1 MIRDLLHAP
10 YEENLRDLGLCSL
23 EKRSIGSEE
32 IPSTV
37 WDQALLSGAEQQ
49 DKSKGHK
56 QTQEV
61 PYKHEEKCFSLR
73 VTEHWNKLSREV
85 VESHLKIFKS
95 VWMLSC
101 VIYSKEPALAGGWTR
116 WSLGVPFTPMIP
128 WICVISFTVFAFDR
142 IPRKGKHLRFIKSK
156 S

>member
-49 DKSKGHK
+49 DKNKGHK

-61 PYKHEEKCFSLR
+61 PHKHEKELLCFEGDRALEQAAR
-73 VTEHWNKLSREV
+73 VV
-85 VESHLKIFKS
+85 VESPSLEIFRTCPKTFLCN
-95 VWMLSC
+95 VL
-101 VIYSKEPALAGGWTR
+101 
-116 WSLGVPFTPMIP
+116 
-128 WICVISFTVFAFDR
+128 
-142 IPRKGKHLRFIKSK
+142 
-156 S
+156 